1 MTRLYQGE
9 LMTYQQAGRIAVLKR
24 LAGWVIFIPA
34 LISTLVSVLK
44 FMYAHSEKQ
53 EGINAVMLDFA
64 HVMIDMM
71 RVNTPFLNVFWY
83 NSPTPDFQ
91 SGLNLVFWLIF
102 ILIFIGLALQ
112 DSGARMSRQARFL
125 REGVEDQLILE
136 QAKGSEG
143 LSREQLESRI
153 VVPHHTIFLQIF
165 PLYILP
171 VIVIVIG
178 YFFFSLLGFFV
189 SAALS
194 GLPRCETA
202 GLIINA
208 VRS

>member
-1 MTRLYQGE
+1 
-9 LMTYQQAGRIAVLKR
+9 MTYQQAGRIAILKR
-24 LAGWVIFIPA
+24 LVGWVIFIPA

-112 DSGARMSRQARFL
+112 DSGARMSRQARYL
-125 REGVEDQLILE
+125 REGVEDHRQR
-136 QAKGSEG
+136 AVKGYHASN
-143 LSREQLESRI
+143 LSRVLWYRTIRSFYKFSRS
-153 VVPHHTIFLQIF
+153 IFC
-165 PLYILP
+165 
-171 VIVIVIG
+171 
-178 YFFFSLLGFFV
+178 
-189 SAALS
+189 
-194 GLPRCETA
+194 R
-202 GLIINA
+202 
-208 VRS
+208 

>member
-1 MTRLYQGE
+1 
-9 LMTYQQAGRIAVLKR
+9 MTYQQAGRIAVLKR
-24 LAGWVIFIPA
+24 ILGWVIFIPA
-34 LISTLVSVLK
+34 LLSTLISALK

-71 RVNTPFLNVFWY
+71 RVNTPFLNLFWY

-91 SGLNLVFWLIF
+91 NSLNILFWLIF
-102 ILIFIGLALQ
+102 ALIFIGLAMQ

-136 QAKGSEG
+136 KAKGSEW
-143 LSREQLESRI
+143 LSREQIESRI
-153 VVPHHTIFLQIF
+153 VVPHHTIFLQFF

-171 VIVIVIG
+171 VIIIIAG
-178 YFFFSLLGFFV
+178 YVFFSLLGFV
-189 SAALS
+189 
-194 GLPRCETA
+194 
-202 GLIINA
+202 
-208 VRS
+208 